1 MDYPASSTETRR
13 TLLLTPSH
21 AGSTTRSG
29 LHVASGEKAP
39 KLGPG
44 IVLRLSV
51 KNIRPRLA
59 SSPVVRDGARGPS
72 GQGPARSPP
81 DGDLLSRRSH
91 AHRHRPRRPA
101 PPHFTADLG
110 TRPPAGPESCPVSLV
125 PWPAVPRRHGAASG
139 MPAMPIEYRP
149 SLEPPCKK
157 FTRSTVWFPDE
168 SARLG
173 KKKDQR
179 VSQPPVACSG
189 LWPWSLPNRSRQ
201 KISWFCPPDA
211 SEARS
216 YLAAFYDPTGAARW
230 LSPKKSTAGDPWCL
244 VACNQGLVDLPTP
257 RIHLPSSSLVDGSE

>member
-1 MDYPASSTETRR
+1 MEPAGPLAKGQPVHRPTAICC
-13 TLLLTPSH
+13 LDDLTPTVTVH
-21 AGSTTRSG
+21 D
-29 LHVASGEKAP
+29 
-39 KLGPG
+39 
-44 IVLRLSV
+44 VLRLLTSLP
-51 KNIRPRLA
+51 ISGRARRQGLSPAPSPLYPGPLSQGGMAPRLA
-59 SSPVVRDGARGPS
+59 CLRCQLNIALPS
-72 GQGPARSPP
+72 NRPARNSP
-81 DGDLLSRRSH
+81 GRRSGF
-91 AHRHRPRRPA
+91 RMR
-101 PPHFTADLG
+101 
-110 TRPPAGPESCPVSLV
+110 
-125 PWPAVPRRHGAASG
+125 
-139 MPAMPIEYRP
+139 
-149 SLEPPCKK
+149 
-157 FTRSTVWFPDE
+157 
-168 SARLG
+168 ARDWE